1 MVQRKNALFMMSVL
15 NFLQFLTLNSR
26 RRIENNMRSPANKFA
41 MIRFVVGSLLAI
53 TAVMVAALQA
63 QNPEMQQRLAALKQ
77 SIAFNKQVL
86 AQYTWM
92 EQQIISIKGEQK
104 KEELYNVLMGA
115 DGKPQKTP
123 VDPSSVSDDERK
135 RRGLRG
141 RIIAKK
147 TDEYEEYGN
156 SIKTLVQQYLPPDKD
171 VLQQCYEKGNVM
183 IGPMTGQPGNYRI
196 VISNYLK
203 PGDSVTIIVD
213 KAQFSFQSL
222 SISTYLSDP
231 GDGVTV
237 DIQFSRLPNGGPFH
251 IASETINGVS
261 KQLTVEISNTNYQH
275 M

>member
-1 MVQRKNALFMMSVL
+1 MKA
-15 NFLQFLTLNSR
+15 
-26 RRIENNMRSPANKFA
+26 SPNKLVV
-41 MIRFVVGSLLAI
+41 IGFVVGSLL
-53 TAVMVAALQA
+53 TVAASVVPTLRA
-63 QNPEMQQRLAALKQ
+63 QNPEMQQRIAALKQ

-104 KEELYNVLMGA
+104 REELYNVQMGP

-123 VDPSSVSDDERK
+123 IDPSSVSDDERK

-141 RIIAKK
+141 RIIAKR

-171 VLQQCYEKGNVM
+171 VLQQCYEKGNFM
-183 IGPMTGQPGNYRI
+183 IGPVAGQPGNYRV

-203 PGDSVTIIVD
+203 PSDSMTIIVD

-231 GDGVTV
+231 GDGVNV
-237 DIQFSRLPNGGPFH
+237 NIQFSRLPNGGPFH
-251 IASETINGVS
+251 IATETINGVS
-261 KQLTVEISNTNYQH
+261 KQLTVEIIDTNYQH